1 MFFHSWSAFKICSHH
16 IHILSNCPCFFNY
29 YAYICTNTICM
40 MLMMMTMM
48 MMVMMVMV
56 TLVRTEK
63 EMMRLRMKKRR
74 V

>member
-1 MFFHSWSAFKICSHH
+1 MGIWASAVMT
-16 IHILSNCPCFFNY
+16 
-29 YAYICTNTICM
+29 A
-40 MLMMMTMM
+40 MMTMM